1 MDSNHFFT
9 GRECMGKAERLMPPG
24 LRLHWFPRLGSTNVL
39 ALEEAWPQGTVIAAD
54 SQDRGRGR
62 LGRVWQ
68 SPPGL
73 NLYFSLVFYPSLPR
87 QNWGGFSLAAG
98 VALGQALIPFLPEI
112 GLKWPNDLLASGG
125 KLGGIL
131 LEASG
136 DKLVAGIGLNVNQRS
151 FPPELNARSLLICTG
166 KEWRRDR
173 LLALLAAAVNSGLNL
188 WDQGRSEQVL
198 SQWRKLDI
206 VLGKPVTAARGREA
220 ICGQALDVGPEGQLI
235 VEDDSGVRHFLRSGE
250 VTLKGPKA

>member
-1 MDSNHFFT
+1 MDRDYFIS
-9 GRECMGKAERLMPPG
+9 GRECMEAAKMMPPG
-24 LRLHWFPRLGSTNVL
+24 LRLHWFPRLASTNAL
-39 ALEEAWPQGTVIAAD
+39 ALANAWPQGTVIAAD
-54 SQDRGRGR
+54 CQDRGRGR

-87 QNWGGFSLAAG
+87 ENWGGFSLAAG
-98 VALGQALIPFLPEI
+98 VAVGQALLPFVPEI

-151 FPPELNARSLLICTG
+151 FPPELNASSLIVCSG

-173 LLALLAAAVNSGLNL
+173 LLALLASAVLDALNS
-188 WDQGRSEQVL
+188 WDRGQFEQVL
-198 SQWRKLDI
+198 SRWRQLDI
-206 VLGKPVTAARGREA
+206 ILGKAVTATRGREV
-220 ICGQALDVGPEGQLI
+220 IRGQALDVGAEGQLL
-235 VEDDSGVRHFLRSGE
+235 VEDAGGIRHFLHSGE
-250 VTLKGPKA
+250 VTLKGLKA